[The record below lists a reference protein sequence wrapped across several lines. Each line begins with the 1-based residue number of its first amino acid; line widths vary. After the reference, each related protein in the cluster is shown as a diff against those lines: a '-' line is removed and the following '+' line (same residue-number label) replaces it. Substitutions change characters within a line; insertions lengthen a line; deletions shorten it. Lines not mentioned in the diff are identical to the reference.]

1 MRKLKILLI
10 TPETFDKAE
19 GYTKEDIA
27 FIGFPSLSAAVIGA
41 LTPDFADFEAID
53 EAVDPLQTPEAFDQV
68 DADIVAIS
76 LNMSYKAKRAVRIA
90 SEFKRRGKIV
100 VWGGVHVTS
109 LFDYHRERFDV
120 EVAPYADAVV
130 LGEAEAV
137 WAGVIED
144 ICNGRLQK
152 FYRASG
158 QPAAALWPVP
168 AYHSVNTRP
177 FLVKHSRQATRGC
190 PLDCEFCSVTSFNG
204 PSFRKRNARL
214 IADEIR
220 AALTEI
226 GSRKLDA
233 LTHATS
239 SFFAFVDDNIGFDR
253 QYFAELLMELIEVK
267 REFPKFAWGG
277 QTTLYTIDKKVR
289 YKGIEYSLADLMRKS
304 GCIAMFIG
312 VESVSKESLAI
323 ANKNFN
329 DVDKYPDQIKRFH
342 DHGMMLNAGM
352 VMGFDS
358 DTPSVFEDTYQFL
371 VKNRIEI
378 SLLNI
383 LVPLAGTDLYRRY
396 AADGRIFDHDWENY
410 DGRHVV
416 YYPSRMTPEQLE
428 GGFLNLWK
436 ELYSLGAIA
445 KRILHPSQVLSAIK
459 GLPKLTKLEQIGSRL
474 FMNWRYAKIS
484 TRIRKAREKASPER
498 FGENVTFADML
509 LRRNERA
516 TIFLKGQKPAVRADE
531 RSPLVQL
538 TLT

>member
-1 MRKLKILLI
+1 MRKLKILLV

-19 GYTKEDIA
+19 GYTKEDIS

-41 LTPDFADFEAID
+41 LTPDIADFKAID
-53 EAVDPLQTPEAFDQV
+53 EAVDPLQTAEDFNDV
-68 DADIVAIS
+68 DADVVAIS

-90 SEFKRRGKIV
+90 SEFKSRGKIV

-109 LFDYHRERFDV
+109 LFDYHRERFDT
-120 EVAPYADAVV
+120 EVAPYADAIV

-137 WAGVIED
+137 WAGLVED
-144 ICNGRLQK
+144 VMNGRLQK
-152 FYRASG
+152 IYRASG
-158 QPAAALWPVP
+158 QPASTLWPVP
-168 AYHSVNTRP
+168 AYHAVNTKP

-204 PSFRKRNARL
+204 PTFRKRNARL

-220 AALTEI
+220 VALSEVSTQ
-226 GSRKLDA
+226 KMNT
-233 LTHATS
+233 LTQATS

-253 QYFAELLMELIEVK
+253 QYFAGLLMELIEVK

-289 YKGIEYSLADLMRKS
+289 YKEVEYVLADLMQKS

-329 DVDKYPDQIKRFH
+329 DVDKYPDQIKKFH
-342 DHGMMLNAGM
+342 DYGMMLNAGM

-358 DTPSVFEDTYQFL
+358 DTPSVFDDTYEFL

-383 LVPLAGTDLYRRY
+383 LVPLPGTDLYRRY
-396 AADGRIFDHDWENY
+396 ASDGRIFDHDWENY

-428 GGFLNLWK
+428 TGFLNLWK
-436 ELYSLGAIA
+436 DLYSLGAIA
-445 KRILHPSQVLSAIK
+445 KRIISPGQILSAVK

-484 TRIRKAREKASPER
+484 TRIRKAREKASPKR
-498 FGENVTFADML
+498 FGENATFAEML
-509 LRRNERA
+509 LRKNERA
-516 TIFLKGQKPAVRADE
+516 TIFLKGQKPAIVADDKTA
-531 RSPLVQL
+531 LVQPL
-538 TLT
+538 

>member
-1 MRKLKILLI
+1 MKILFI

-41 LTPDFADFEAID
+41 LTPEHVEFMAID
-53 EAVDPLQTPEAFDQV
+53 EAVEPLQTQEDFDAV
-68 DADIVAIS
+68 DVDVVAIS
-76 LNMSYKAKRAVRIA
+76 LNMSYKANRAIRIA
-90 SEFKRRGKIV
+90 SEFKHRGKIV

-109 LFDYHRERFDV
+109 LYDYHRERFDM

-137 WAGVIED
+137 WEGLVED
-144 ICNGRLQK
+144 IGADRLQK
-152 FYRASG
+152 LYRAPA
-158 QPAAALWPVP
+158 QPPAGIWPVP
-168 AYHSVNTRP
+168 AYHAVNTHP

-204 PSFRKRNARL
+204 SSFRKRNARQV
-214 IADEIR
+214 ADEIR
-220 AALTEI
+220 QSLEETAGKPMDRI
-226 GSRKLDA
+226 SR
-233 LTHATS
+233 ATS

-267 REFPKFAWGG
+267 REFPLFAWGG

-289 YKGIEYSLADLMRKS
+289 YKGVEYPLGDLMRRS

-329 DVDKYPDQIKRFH
+329 DVDKYPDQIRKFH
-342 DHGMMLNAGM
+342 DYGIMLNAGM

-358 DTPSVFEDTYQFL
+358 DTERVFEDTYEFL

-383 LVPLAGTDLYRRY
+383 LVPLPGTDLYRRY
-396 AADGRIFDHDWENY
+396 AADDRIFDHDWENY

-416 YYPSRMTPEQLE
+416 YYPSRMTPERLE
-428 GGFLNLWK
+428 QGFLNLWK
-436 ELYSLGAIA
+436 ELYSLKAVA
-445 KRILHPSQVLSAIK
+445 RRILHPGQVVSALRS
-459 GLPKLTKLEQIGSRL
+459 LPRFTKLEQIASRL
-474 FMNWRYAKIS
+474 YMNLRYAKIS
-484 TRIRKAREKASPER
+484 GRIRKARLAASRDR
-498 FGENVTFADML
+498 FGENITFAERL
-509 LRRNERA
+509 LRKNEAA
-516 TIFLKGQKPAVRADE
+516 TIFGKGVARRE
-531 RSPLVQL
+531 EPLVQM
-538 TLT
+538 TPG